1 MDGIKSFYPTL
12 EAGMNYVLESGSK
25 VAYFQ
30 NVEYVHSFKKTHC
43 KVSILAQSERSLG
56 ISNEISTLKSRTS
69 ISMFLRI
76 SSTSTFLLGLNV

>member
-30 NVEYVHSFKKTHC
+30 NVDYVHSFKKTHC
-43 KVSILAQSERSLG
+43 KVGILAPN
-56 ISNEISTLKSRTS
+56 I
-69 ISMFLRI
+69 FLQFRNPKI
-76 SSTSTFLLGLNV
+76 GL